1 MSTASAISGYS
12 AASDYQTEGVNGFA
26 DMSSSDFINVLLTEL
41 SNQDPLAP
49 NDTSALLEQLSSLR
63 TIESQ
68 SALEDSLKSLVLQNG
83 VIQASG
89 MIGKLVQGLS
99 VNGTQI
105 SGLVTSVRVV
115 DGAAQLELDSGISL
129 PLENVQLITD
139 ASQVSQG

>member
-26 DMSSSDFINVLLTEL
+26 QMNSSDFIRVLITEL
-41 SNQDPLAP
+41 SNQDPLQP
-49 NDTSALLEQLSSLR
+49 NDTTKLLEQLSSLR
-63 TIESQ
+63 NIESQ